1 MRAMWFILRRTVA
14 SAPKSIFAG
23 ALLTAAV
30 LLMGVALLGVSGW
43 FITAAGIAG
52 LAGSGVLFD
61 VFRPSAGVRFL
72 AIGRTA
78 ARYGERLVTHEA
90 TLRALAALRVDL
102 LAGLMTRPLRG
113 IERLRA
119 GSALNRMVA
128 DVDAL
133 DGVLLRLA
141 LPLGAGV
148 LTQLAA
154 LWVLVWLT
162 SWPIAQA
169 VVAPQIA
176 AVLLVVALF
185 GRAGLRP
192 ATRAERALQA
202 VRKRAYDLFAARA
215 DLTVYGAMG
224 RQREHVMSAARRL
237 DQAQDKQDR
246 IERGARLLTSLG
258 VQTSLAL
265 SVYVGFTAVTKG
277 GLNAPL
283 AMMAVLVALAL
294 GESLMPLAR
303 AVSELGRMADAA
315 RRVQRDVIAIAPDA
329 GAAQADLSAPMIEV
343 RNWRLRGDDAPI
355 SFTVGAG
362 ETVILSAASGGGKTT
377 LLGQLAGL
385 ASPNHGAVRIYGA
398 APDKMPEAAL
408 RDMLGYVPQRTVLLS
423 GTFAETL
430 TLAGGEMDNA
440 AMQSLYGSVDLS
452 QLLVA
457 RGGLDAPVGVAGD
470 TLSGGQRRRVAIARA
485 ISRKPMILLMD
496 EPTEGMDKATAKVVL
511 EGVRNA
517 LPEAAIVIASHRQSD
532 RRFADRVITLR

>member
-14 SAPKSIFAG
+14 SAPKSIIAG
-23 ALLTAAV
+23 ALLTVAV

-78 ARYGERLVTHEA
+78 ARYGERVVTHEA

-162 SWPIAQA
+162 SWPVALA

-176 AVLLVVALF
+176 AVVVVVAMF
-185 GRAGLRP
+185 GRAGLKP

-224 RQREHVMSAARRL
+224 RQRDHVMSAARRL
-237 DQAQDKQDR
+237 DDAQDKQDR
-246 IERGARLLTSLG
+246 IERGTRLLTSLG

-265 SVYVGFTAVTKG
+265 SVYVGFTAVAERA
-277 GLNAPL
+277 LSAPL

-315 RRVQRDVIAIAPDA
+315 RRVQRDVMAVAPDP

-343 RNWRLRGDDAPI
+343 RDWRLRGDDAPI

-385 ASPNHGAVRIYGA
+385 AAPTHGAVRIYGA
-398 APDKMPEAAL
+398 APDKMPEAVL

-485 ISRKPMILLMD
+485 ISCKPMILLMD
-496 EPTEGMDKATAKVVL
+496 EPTEGMDQATAKAVL
-511 EGVRNA
+511 EGVRKA

-532 RRFADRVITLR
+532 RRFADRVIPLR